1 MCAQGTYLHVCGA
14 HVGVSRRQNSK
25 GCRTSENKADTRGV
39 AGSEVRCKVSFQK
52 RWREDAVLHPGN
64 VLRMQRIMSV
74 HVNTK
79 WNVFLGN
86 FPHTLVV
93 TQ

>member
-1 MCAQGTYLHVCGA
+1 
-14 HVGVSRRQNSK
+14 
-25 GCRTSENKADTRGV
+25 
-39 AGSEVRCKVSFQK
+39 VSFQK